1 MNILE
6 MQDVHTH
13 IMGFHILEGISFTI
27 QSGKLSVLLG
37 RNGAGKSTTMKT
49 IMGLTPATS
58 GRILFKGRPIQTM
71 RDFQIPRLGI
81 ALVPEGRDV
90 FSNLTVE
97 ENLRIAV
104 RKTKEVKKERLD
116 YIRRIFPPMEA
127 LFKKKGGNLSGGEKQ
142 MVAVA
147 RALVNEGELLLID
160 EPTKG
165 LAPIIIEGLRQAL
178 AEIKKNTT
186 ILLVEQDFEFSTS
199 IADDYL
205 IMEHGK
211 VVRTGRIEELKN
223 NVEIQTKYLGV

>member
-6 MQDVHTH
+6 MHDVHTH
-13 IMGFHILEGISFTI
+13 IMGFHILEGVSFGI
-27 QSGKLSVLLG
+27 QPGKLSVLLG

-49 IMGLTPATS
+49 IMGLTPTTS
-58 GRILFKGRPIQTM
+58 GRILFKGQPIQTM
-71 RDFQIPRLGI
+71 RDFDIPRLGI
-81 ALVPEGRDV
+81 SLVPEGRDV

-97 ENLRIAV
+97 GNLLIAV
-104 RKTKEVKKERLD
+104 RNGKRVKKERLD
-116 YIRRIFPPMEA
+116 YIQAIFPPIKE
-127 LFKKKGGNLSGGEKQ
+127 LFRKKGRNLSGGEKQ

-147 RALVNEGELLLID
+147 RALVNEDKLLLID

-165 LAPIIIEGLRQAL
+165 LAPIIIESMRLAL

-186 ILLVEQDFEFSTS
+186 ILLVEQNFEFSTS

-211 VVRTGRIEELKN
+211 IVHRGKIEEIKN
-223 NVEIQTKYLGV
+223 NTEIQSKYLGV

>member
-1 MNILE
+1 MNLLE

-13 IMGFHILEGISFTI
+13 ILGFHILEGVSFTI
-27 QSGKLSVLLG
+27 PPGKLGVLLG

-58 GRILFKGRPIQTM
+58 GRILFKGQPIQAM
-71 RDFQIPRLGI
+71 RDFDIPRLGI
-81 ALVPEGRDV
+81 SLVPEGRDV

-97 ENLRIAV
+97 GNLLIAV
-104 RKTKEVKKERLD
+104 RNGKRIKKERLD
-116 YIRRIFPPMEA
+116 YIQAIFPPIKE
-127 LFKKKGGNLSGGEKQ
+127 LFKKKGRNLSGGEKQ

-147 RALVNEGELLLID
+147 RALVNEDKLLLID

-165 LAPIIIEGLRQAL
+165 LAPIIIESMRLAL

-186 ILLVEQDFEFSTS
+186 ILLVEQNFEFSTS

-211 VVRTGRIEELKN
+211 IVHTGKIEEIKEN
-223 NVEIQTKYLGV
+223 TEIQSKYLGV